1 MLISGLFFVINK
13 VIELV
18 GSVISILYNLL
29 PTSPFRIIEN
39 SQFSDLI
46 SQINYFLPIYEFV
59 SIMETWLV
67 SVGIFYLYSI
77 FARWIKAIE

>member
-1 MLISGLFFVINK
+1 MLISGLFFVLNK

-18 GSVISILYNLL
+18 GSVISVLYNLL
-29 PTSPFRIIEN
+29 PTSPFIIVEN
-39 SQFSDLI
+39 SQFAELI

-59 SIMETWLV
+59 AIMETWLV